1 MSHTGVAQVFQQLSH
16 RAFGVHENLPTRN
29 SGRNNVLEDR
39 MMPDSELI
47 DKSWASR
54 DFSAVFAALN
64 ALQASPAEAL
74 DDRFLTAAI
83 GVIFLVAK
91 DSQLGDFVC
100 HSVSWNAKWSNFL
113 VETSCQAQDAKS
125 IPTTPRNERFHIVW
139 AQGFQMQ

>member
-1 MSHTGVAQVFQQLSH
+1 
-16 RAFGVHENLPTRN
+16 
-29 SGRNNVLEDR
+29 

-74 DDRFLTAAI
+74 DDRFLTVVL
-83 GVIFLVAK
+83 GVSFLVAR
-91 DSQLGDFVC
+91 DSQLSDFVC
-100 HSVSWNAKWSNFL
+100 LSVSWNGKWSNFL

-125 IPTTPRNERFHIVW
+125 IRTTTRNERFHIVW
-139 AQGFQMQ
+139 AQGFQVQ

>member
-74 DDRFLTAAI
+74 DDRFLTVVF
-83 GVIFLVAK
+83 GVSFLVAK

-125 IPTTPRNERFHIVW
+125 IPTAPRNERFHIVW

>member
-1 MSHTGVAQVFQQLSH
+1 
-16 RAFGVHENLPTRN
+16 
-29 SGRNNVLEDR
+29 

>member
-47 DKSWASR
+47 DKSWACGDVSV
-54 DFSAVFAALN
+54 VFAALN

-74 DDRFLTAAI
+74 DDRFFDCGVWGEFSGCEGFAARR
-83 GVIFLVAK
+83 L
-91 DSQLGDFVC
+91 C
-100 HSVSWNAKWSNFL
+100 VSRRLMECKM
-113 VETSCQAQDAKS
+113 V
-125 IPTTPRNERFHIVW
+125 
-139 AQGFQMQ
+139 

>member
-1 MSHTGVAQVFQQLSH
+1 
-16 RAFGVHENLPTRN
+16 
-29 SGRNNVLEDR
+29 

-47 DKSWASR
+47 DKSWACGDVSV
-54 DFSAVFAALN
+54 VFAALN

-74 DDRFLTAAI
+74 DDRFLTVVF
-83 GVIFLVAK
+83 GVSFLVAR

-100 HSVSWNAKWSNFL
+100 LGVSWNAKWSNFL

-125 IPTTPRNERFHIVW
+125 IPTAPRNERFHIVW